1 MRHYANGFPEWLSP
15 SRTGTWGEDMRT
27 AISLAALAAALVA
40 APAWA
45 QEPAAAPPPA
55 APDQQG
61 VISYPPEFFAAA
73 RPATALEMV
82 QRTPGFSF
90 ENGSSVRG
98 FAGGAGNVL
107 IDGERPLTKTETLED
122 ILRKI
127 PANSVL
133 RIEVIRGG
141 APGIDMQGRTVLAN
155 VVRRSDVATTGAVA
169 LSSQFL
175 WDGRILPG
183 FRGEFQRRG
192 GGRLLELS
200 AIIGQGPDDSTAG
213 GDRIRLSA
221 AGTTLIQSNLEARSQ
236 GTKYWYTGAYE
247 TPFAGGKLRLTSV
260 YQFTPSRAH
269 FHDVLTIPGGVE
281 QEFDRINRTNAELG
295 GRFTRGFGP
304 ALNFEGLF
312 LEQLTTTDTEV
323 DFTSPTVARLFALD
337 TRTGET
343 ILRGALTWKANDAL
357 SVEFGGEGA
366 ANWLTSRT
374 ALTVNTV
381 AQVLPSAN
389 VRVEENRGEAFVEAT
404 WRMRPTINL
413 EAGVRYEYSQITATG
428 DTSLEKSLSFVKP
441 RLVLTW
447 SPNAQN
453 QIRLR
458 AEREVGQLNFNDFV
472 AASSVASTGT
482 AIAGN
487 PDINPQQAWVY
498 EAAYE
503 RRFMGSGVVS
513 ITYRHSELTDV
524 ADRIKLVYFTCPAG
538 QTCPPTA
545 LVSNFVDSPGNI
557 GDGTRDDIQ
566 FSFSLPLGPLG
577 VRGGL
582 LKGNLTRRL
591 SEVTDPVTGDLRE
604 ISALRPLEWDLHFSQ
619 DLPAWRLNWGVDVF
633 SQWRETYYRVSEI
646 ETKVVNTYVLI
657 FAEYK
662 PRPDWIIRAEFQ
674 NVTARDSYRFREVY
688 SGARDVAG
696 LSYVDTRDMQPGRL
710 LLIRVRKLFG

>member
-1 MRHYANGFPEWLSP
+1 MK
-15 SRTGTWGEDMRT
+15 T
-27 AISLAALAAALVA
+27 AIATSMAALAAALMA
-40 APAWA
+40 APAMA
-45 QEPAAAPPPA
+45 QETAAAPAPPVA
-55 APDQQG
+55 ASPDQQG
-61 VISYPPEFFAAA
+61 VLTYPPEYFAAA

-107 IDGERPLTKTETLED
+107 VDGERPLTKTETLED

-127 PANSVL
+127 PASSVL

-155 VVRRSDVATTGAVA
+155 VVRKSDVATTGAVA
-169 LSSQFL
+169 LSSHFL

-183 FRGEFQRRG
+183 FRAEFQRRG

-200 AIIGQGPDDSTAG
+200 TIIGQGPDDSTAG
-213 GDRIRLSA
+213 GNRIRLSG
-221 AGTTLIQSNLEARSQ
+221 AGATLIQSDLEARSQ

-269 FHDVLTIPGGVE
+269 FYDVLVIPGGVE
-281 QEFDRINRTNAELG
+281 EESDRINRTNAELG
-295 GRFTRGFGP
+295 GRYTRNFGP
-304 ALNFEGLF
+304 DLNFEGLF
-312 LEQLTTTDTEV
+312 LEQLTTTTTDV
-323 DFTSPTVARLFALD
+323 NFTSPTVARLFALD

-343 ILRGALTWKANDAL
+343 ILRGALTWKASSTL
-357 SVEFGGEGA
+357 SIEFGGEGA

-374 ALTVNTV
+374 ALTVNNV

-389 VRVEENRGEAFVEAT
+389 VRVEETRGEAFVEAT
-404 WRMRPTINL
+404 WRLRPTVNL

-428 DTSLEKSLSFVKP
+428 DTSLEKTLSFIKP
-441 RLVLTW
+441 RLVVTW

-453 QIRLR
+453 QLRLR
-458 AEREVGQLNFNDFV
+458 VEREVGQLNFNDFV

-487 PDINPQQAWVY
+487 PDINPQQAWVI
-498 EAAYE
+498 EGAFE

-513 ITYRHSELTDV
+513 LTYRHYELTDV
-524 ADRIKLVYFTCPAG
+524 ADRIKLIYFTCPAG

-545 LVSNFVDSPGNI
+545 LTSNFVDSPGNI
-557 GDGTRDDIQ
+557 GDGRRDDIQ
-566 FSFSLPLGPLG
+566 LSFTLPLRPFGIT
-577 VRGGL
+577 GGL
-582 LKGNLTRRL
+582 LKGNITRRL

-619 DLPAWRLNWGVDVF
+619 DLPAWRLNWGIDVF

-646 ETKVVNTYVLI
+646 ETKVIDTYVLLYT
-657 FAEYK
+657 EYK
-662 PRPDWIIRAEFQ
+662 PRPDWVIRMELQ
-674 NVTARDSYRFREVY
+674 NVTARDSFRTREVY
-688 SGARDVAG
+688 SGARDVSG
-696 LSYVDTRDMQPGRL
+696 INYVDRRQMQPGQL
-710 LLIRVRKLFG
+710 FLIRVRKLFG